1 MRTALQKAG
10 MIGTVIMFTL
20 FAVFIG
26 EAAAIQIE
34 NPLGRDAT
42 FQTIIKS
49 VTQWAIAVAVPLTTL
64 MVVIAGYLYL
74 TGGAKPEQIK
84 KANQALTW
92 AAIGFVIILASASAA
107 TLIRRILE
115 GR

>member
-1 MRTALQKAG
+1 MKIVLQNFG
-10 MIGTVIMFTL
+10 MICVATMFTL

-26 EAAAIQIE
+26 EATAIEIG
-34 NPLGRDAT
+34 NPLGRGAT
-42 FQTIIKS
+42 FQTIIKN
-49 VTQWAIAVAVPLTTL
+49 VTQWAIAIAVPLTTL

-92 AAIGFVIILASASAA
+92 AAIGFIIILASASAA